1 MTAFVTAPPKWRTYL
16 LLGRVSNLPTV
27 WSNCLAGAALAT
39 TVLDLPRIAGLAVA
53 MSMVYVA
60 GMFLNDALDARF
72 DAKHRP
78 ERPIPRGWI
87 SARET
92 TVLGIVILAAGVA
105 GAAASAVPGTLR
117 VTLAAASGLAA
128 LVLIYDRWHK
138 QNPLSP
144 GIMALCRGMV
154 YVTVGLAVEAV
165 PAPALYGGAAILV
178 AYVIALSQI
187 ARRDL
192 LPGKGIAML
201 IAGISVVDAVLI
213 LVSGHPGVAAVALLC
228 APLTLLLQ
236 RYAPG
241 T

>member
-1 MTAFVTAPPKWRTYL
+1 MTAHAATPPRWRTYL

-27 WSNCLAGAALAT
+27 WSNCLAGAALAAAT
-39 TVLDLPRIAGLAVA
+39 LDVPRIAGLAVA
-53 MSMVYVA
+53 MSLIYVA
-60 GMFLNDALDARF
+60 GMFLNDALDARV

-87 SARET
+87 TARET
-92 TVLGIVILAAGVA
+92 TVLGIAMLSAGVA
-105 GAAASAVPGTLR
+105 AAAVSAVPGAMR
-117 VTLAAASGLAA
+117 VTLAAAAALAA

-144 GIMALCRGMV
+144 LVMALCRGMV
-154 YVTVGLAVEAV
+154 YVTVGVAVDEV
-165 PAPALYGGAAILV
+165 PAAAVYVGAAVLV

-187 ARRDL
+187 AKRDL

-201 IAGISVVDAVLI
+201 IAGISVVDAALI
-213 LVSGHPGVAAVALLC
+213 LTAGFPAAAFVALLC